1 MDWNYP
7 LAEKVDYSYE
17 CAGRVLKDPYAWMEE
32 NNEKTKGYVE
42 QQNAF
47 TTSWFAARADVK
59 RRANDLAQKA
69 GKLGYSNVLEAHG
82 QLYATRRLPS
92 GEMSAVILEQ
102 DFNLLSVLMD
112 EEKAKG
118 EFQVYNVQA
127 NPADPDLQR
136 RGAYRHESERLEKNP
151 QKDADHFPRSFCFS

>member
-69 GKLGYSNVLEAHG
+69 GKPGIPMCLRHTVSSMLH
-82 QLYATRRLPS
+82 
-92 GEMSAVILEQ
+92 
-102 DFNLLSVLMD
+102 
-112 EEKAKG
+112 
-118 EFQVYNVQA
+118 
-127 NPADPDLQR
+127 ADCL
-136 RGAYRHESERLEKNP
+136 RGRC
-151 QKDADHFPRSFCFS
+151 QQ